1 MPQLI
6 CHAAELPL
14 RRVSAEV
21 PRRASRRLRIAG
33 ALLYATARQ
42 FLELAVWIDKHHLV
56 PIRALV
62 FVSASRYPTATR
74 NISEFSRRMGVGQEH
89 CRSKYIPEVS
99 HPVPARRR
107 PDCLR
112 AQ

>member
-62 FVSASRYPTATR
+62 FVCRFATHSSTLCVR
-74 NISEFSRRMGVGQEH
+74 VA
-89 CRSKYIPEVS
+89 
-99 HPVPARRR
+99 VPNCD
-107 PDCLR
+107 P
-112 AQ
+112 